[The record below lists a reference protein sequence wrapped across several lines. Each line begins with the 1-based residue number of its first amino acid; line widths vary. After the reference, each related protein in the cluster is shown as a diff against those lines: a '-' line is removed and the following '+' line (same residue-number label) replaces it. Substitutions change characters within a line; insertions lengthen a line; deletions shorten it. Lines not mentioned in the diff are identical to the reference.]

1 MKKCRRCQAETR
13 SQTDTHCK
21 RCGKAFEDESDN
33 FFQPK
38 AGAVGMDY
46 SGSLGIGIGSGMSID
61 LDDGGL
67 NIGGISL
74 DGD

>member
-1 MKKCRRCQAETR
+1 MKKCPKCQNETR
-13 SQTDTHCK
+13 SKTEKYCK
-21 RCGKAFEDESDN
+21 RCGHTFDEPDD
-33 FFQPK
+33 FFRPK
-38 AGAVGMDY
+38 TGSVGMDY